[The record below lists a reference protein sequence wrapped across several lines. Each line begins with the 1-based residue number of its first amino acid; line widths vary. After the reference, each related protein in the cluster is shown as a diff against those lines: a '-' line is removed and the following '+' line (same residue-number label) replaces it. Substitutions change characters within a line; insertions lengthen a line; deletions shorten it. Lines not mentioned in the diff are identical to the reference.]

1 MARSG
6 GHRDGETRI
15 PTGGRAI
22 ILSAAT
28 HGEAS
33 RSGGDEDGKKE
44 VDEADVRGREDR
56 AGENNLG
63 EEGAIIGGET
73 VWETQS

>member
-15 PTGGRAI
+15 PKSGRQ
-22 ILSAAT
+22 ILFDAAT
-28 HGEAS
+28 HGTAS
-33 RSGGDEDGKKE
+33 RSIGDEDGKKE
-44 VDEADVRGREDR
+44 VGEADVRGREDR